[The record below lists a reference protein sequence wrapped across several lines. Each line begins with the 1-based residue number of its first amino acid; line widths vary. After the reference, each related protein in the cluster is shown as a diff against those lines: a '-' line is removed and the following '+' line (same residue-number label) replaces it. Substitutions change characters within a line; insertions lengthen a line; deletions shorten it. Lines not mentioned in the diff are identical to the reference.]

1 MIKSK
6 LNIIKNKLIEEKGI
20 STTTLGFGKIFL
32 ILFIFYLIFTM
43 MNIISLITNSRE
55 IVQSATIAT
64 VQRNYAKVYH
74 TSRESYSGGYRPNG
88 TGFYESYIDDTTSL
102 IKYLTQNDIL
112 NVVDGDNL
120 ALAKV
125 SANREKLYSITNI
138 KVNVNNEPIRSG
150 TQKFVITTRYN
161 FEYPINFFGN
171 KFNVSVPI
179 KVSVKHTAKY

>member
-1 MIKSK
+1 MK
-6 LNIIKNKLIEEKGI
+6 LKFRLIKNKFAEEKGI
-20 STTTLGFGKIFL
+20 STTTIGFGKLFL

-43 MNIISLITNSRE
+43 MNIIFLITNSRE

-88 TGFYESYIDDTTSL
+88 IGFYESYIDDTTSL
-102 IKYLTQNDIL
+102 IQYLTKNDKL
-112 NVVDGDNL
+112 NLVDAYNL
-120 ALAKV
+120 NKV
-125 SANREKLYSITNI
+125 GANGEKLYAINNI

-150 TQKFVITTRYN
+150 TQKFLITTRYN

-171 KFNVSVPI
+171 EFNVVVPI